1 VLFPTHLLIG
11 GLLAV
16 ILGFDPVP
24 AVVGAAALDLIDKPL
39 PRTGLVDTPH
49 SMAHSGLAAA
59 VVTTGGALFP
69 PLSAFALGWVSHT
82 LMDIAHMLLNGRTG
96 HWRFVLWPFDFAD
109 DPMTKPP
116 LEFFRHYIGTRSFY
130 FEVAVW
136 VSSVAWFGLTQLS
149 G

>member
-1 VLFPTHLLIG
+1 
-11 GLLAV
+11 
-16 ILGFDPVP
+16 
-24 AVVGAAALDLIDKPL
+24 
-39 PRTGLVDTPH
+39 
-49 SMAHSGLAAA
+49 
-59 VVTTGGALFP
+59 
-69 PLSAFALGWVSHT
+69 
-82 LMDIAHMLLNGRTG
+82 MDIAHMLLNKRTG

-136 VSSVAWFGLTQLS
+136 VSSVAWFGLTQMS